1 MDPINRDP
9 IHIWL
14 TFLFLFSMLLEREK
28 ILKKKKNLR
37 ATIAYLPNYFT
48 KMYLKSVFNTLRAT
62 AKFYTVSKRILP
74 ATRAQFST
82 EASRI
87 SGKFDA
93 PTPLPSQAQPTEHSR
108 WSIVGIEDANRSFFS
123 RFHFLCPNVMLYSYI
138 YTHVNLIS
146 LVTG

>member
-14 TFLFLFSMLLEREK
+14 TFLFSFFFSMLLEREK
-28 ILKKKKNLR
+28 IFQKKNLR

-87 SGKFDA
+87 PGKFDA

-108 WSIVGIEDANRSFFS
+108 
-123 RFHFLCPNVMLYSYI
+123 
-138 YTHVNLIS
+138 
-146 LVTG
+146 